1 MSLEAAF
8 QSAKLTF
15 AAIRELYECYS
26 RTKDFIDCYK
36 NSYIMAIAYS
46 LEALSGLLTAGSF
59 SCVDEQIYTDFW
71 VEPTSF
77 EEAMANI
84 VDFMNT
90 CDELF
95 EKYSGDAIK
104 KFPYTSMG
112 ARCFTYFCLLIEV
125 EDQEE

>member
-1 MSLEAAF
+1 MSLEVIF

-15 AAIRELYECYS
+15 SAIRELHECYS
-26 RTKDFIDCYK
+26 QTKDFLDCYK

-46 LEALSGLLTAGSF
+46 LEALSGLLTEGSVY
-59 SCVDEQIYTDFW
+59 CVDEQIYNDFC

-77 EEAMANI
+77 EEAIVNL
-84 VDFMNT
+84 VDFINT
-90 CDELF
+90 SNELF

-112 ARCFTYFCLLIEV
+112 TRCQTYFCLLIEV
-125 EDQEE
+125 EDRT